1 MLHDK
6 ARIRIEAGGG
16 GDGSASFRR
25 EAHVPRG
32 GPDGGDGG
40 RGGDVVLVCDASLR
54 DLQAFRRASSF
65 RAGRGGHG
73 GGSQRHGA
81 DGETLEIRV
90 PPGTEAQA
98 SDDDGEDL
106 AGRRWELLADGQRA
120 LAARGGSG
128 GKGNK
133 RFATPTRQAPRFAE
147 RGLPGESGWIELQ
160 LKLLADV
167 GLVGLPNAG
176 KSSLLSRL
184 TRAAPKIAGYPF
196 TTLEPVLGVLDSG
209 ERQLVVADIPGLIEG
224 ASEGAGLGHD
234 FLAHVERTR
243 LLVHVLDL
251 APELTQGEGADA
263 LANHETIER
272 ELAAHDPRLAALP
285 RVLALSKADL
295 VGEPERERAAA
306 EWRERLGPDVPVIV
320 TSSAT
325 GLGLPEL
332 AAELFRSVPAQAAED
347 ASGASGPAAA
357 RGEAG
362 EDELL
367 EHMVFRPAGSGGFTV
382 ERVGE
387 GSFAVRG
394 RGIEMLLA
402 RHDTANEDAL
412 AYLEGRLRR
421 IGVIRAL
428 EEAGFQAGDEI
439 EIGGVTFE
447 LDPAEPQV
455 AQDAP
460 RRRK

>member
-54 DLQAFRRASSF
+54 DLQAFRRSSSF

-81 DGETLEIRV
+81 DGDTLEIRV

-98 SDDDGEDL
+98 SDEDGEDL

-147 RGLPGESGWIELQ
+147 RGLPGEAGWIELQ

-184 TRAAPKIAGYPF
+184 TRAAPKIADYPF

-306 EWRERLGPDVPVIV
+306 EWRARLGPDVPVIV

-332 AAELFRSVPAQAAED
+332 TAELFRSVPAQAAGDDD
-347 ASGASGPAAA
+347 AATAAGTP
-357 RGEAG
+357 RGDGG
-362 EDELL
+362 EEELL

-382 ERVGE
+382 ERLGE

-402 RHDTANEDAL
+402 RHDTDNEDAL
-412 AYLEGRLRR
+412 AYLEGRLRK

-428 EEAGFQAGDEI
+428 EEAGFEPGDEI

-455 AQDAP
+455 APPAP